1 MRRASHPIVQAF
13 SLIAQPASLAVGREL
28 IGESAREAGFSEERV
43 FDIRVACSE
52 AIANAIEHAPVKN
65 HIEITVSLYRDRL
78 EVQVEDPGEFQAPYR
93 PDLRPHRGLGLPLMA
108 KLADHLA
115 LYSGPRGGTLVSLTF
130 YRPGGEREETDILPP
145 SIRKLVEENELFA
158 AITDNAPVGIYLL
171 SPDLR
176 FRWANQTYLAFL
188 DEPYRSG
195 DLVGSYFADVV
206 PGAREAGLIAGLQ
219 EASKT
224 GKQVRF
230 EEQELSGFS
239 RGTTWWRRTVVPLKE
254 DEGVGPYDLLVVVS
268 DETEQMRTQEA
279 LRESQKDLD
288 RAQEVGQ
295 IGWWRLDTRTDV
307 LIWSDENYRIFGVPK
322 GTPLSYESF
331 LETIHP
337 DDRVYVDE
345 QWNASLRREPY
356 DVEHRVMSEGQLKW
370 VREKAYLEFD
380 DGGRPLGG
388 FGITQDITERKRAE
402 AALLENDERLK
413 FALDASHIG
422 AWDLD
427 LADHTAHRS
436 PGHDL
441 IFGYESM
448 LPEWTYEMFLSH
460 VVPAHQA
467 DVDERFQRAVAA
479 RTDWG
484 FECQIRRADGESR
497 WIWAAGRHR
506 PNNAGGWRMAGV
518 VQDITE
524 RRQAEEA
531 LRLSLERQAL
541 AQRAAKSGFWDW
553 DVVSGNLSWSPE
565 LFDLLGLDPAFE
577 PTFDVWLSVIHPED
591 RERALGTSNRSIEE
605 GMALDQE
612 YRIRLPGGQERWIGA
627 LGDTTY
633 SSDGQPLR
641 MSGICMDVTERKRAE
656 EMLREDEER
665 FRTMANAIPQL
676 AWMAN
681 ADGYIYWYNRRW
693 YEYTGTSLAEMEG
706 WGWQSVHD
714 PDVLPAVLARWK
726 ESIASGQPFDMEFP
740 LRGAD
745 GQFRPFLTRVMP
757 LRDAAGR
764 VIQWFGTNTDMT
776 ERKRAEEARRKDEE
790 SLAKTL
796 SFVGRLRLFERR
808 KAWLV
813 LPIGVVCQVALFL
826 GVDQLGSPSR
836 YLGIPGAAA
845 ALVGVLAAIIGGPTP
860 GMAVAL
866 AGGAAYF
873 VFLTD
878 FGRSVAWPAIVVSI
892 LLWTLAAAVAGLAGD
907 WVRRNATQREMLLAN
922 MLGER
927 ETLADSLGVANTGLA
942 ARNEELQG
950 AHQEIARLFDEQSSL
965 VIALQQALLDIPQD
979 LPGVKF
985 AHLYQ
990 SATRHAQVGGD
1001 FYDVFEAKH
1010 GRVGLLIGD
1019 VSGHGVEAARIATLV
1034 KDTIHAFAHQ
1044 FRLPH
1049 LVLRETNRLLVEKNL
1064 PEFVTVFLGFLD
1076 REGGRLVY
1084 SSAGHPPPL
1093 LATDGQVALL
1103 QSIGVPLG
1111 VFADAR
1117 YRDTETDVQE
1127 GSLLLL
1133 YTDGI
1138 TEARRDGDFFGEKRL
1153 VEALRGVRSGPI
1165 DALPS
1170 LLLDE
1175 AIGFSGGLLRD
1186 DVALLVV
1193 EYLGMTG
1200 DLGRPSERE

>member
-1 MRRASHPIVQAF
+1 VRQASHLIVQAF
-13 SLIAQPASLAVGREL
+13 SLIADPTSLAGGREL
-28 IGESAREAGFSEERV
+28 IGESAREAGFPEDRV

-52 AIANAIEHAPVKN
+52 AMANAIEHAPVKN
-65 HIEITVSLYRDRL
+65 HIEITVSLYRGRL
-78 EVQVEDPGEFQAPYR
+78 EVQVEDPGEFQAPHR

-158 AITDNAPVGIYLL
+158 AITDNAPVGIYVL

-176 FRWANQTYLAFL
+176 FRWANQTYLGFL

-206 PGAREAGLIAGLQ
+206 PGASEAGLIAGLQ

-224 GKQVRF
+224 GKQVVF
-230 EEQELSGFS
+230 EEYQLSGFS

-268 DETEQMRTQEA
+268 DETQQMRTQQA
-279 LRESQKDLD
+279 LMESKKDLD
-288 RAQEVGQ
+288 RAQEVGH

-307 LIWSDENYRIFGVPK
+307 LTWSDENYRIFGVPK

-331 LETIHP
+331 LETLHP
-337 DDRVYVDE
+337 DDRAYVDE
-345 QWNASLRREPY
+345 QWNASLRGEPY
-356 DVEHRVMSEGQLKW
+356 DVEHRVVSRGQVKW
-370 VREKAYLEFD
+370 VKEKAYLEFD
-380 DGGRPLGG
+380 DGGRLLGG

-402 AALLENDERLK
+402 EELLE
-413 FALDASHIG
+413 
-422 AWDLD
+422 
-427 LADHTAHRS
+427 T
-436 PGHDL
+436 
-441 IFGYESM
+441 
-448 LPEWTYEMFLSH
+448 
-460 VVPAHQA
+460 
-467 DVDERFQRAVAA
+467 
-479 RTDWG
+479 
-484 FECQIRRADGESR
+484 
-497 WIWAAGRHR
+497 
-506 PNNAGGWRMAGV
+506 
-518 VQDITE
+518 
-524 RRQAEEA
+524 
-531 LRLSLERQAL
+531 
-541 AQRAAKSGFWDW
+541 
-553 DVVSGNLSWSPE
+553 
-565 LFDLLGLDPAFE
+565 
-577 PTFDVWLSVIHPED
+577 
-591 RERALGTSNRSIEE
+591 
-605 GMALDQE
+605 
-612 YRIRLPGGQERWIGA
+612 
-627 LGDTTY
+627 
-633 SSDGQPLR
+633 
-641 MSGICMDVTERKRAE
+641 
-656 EMLREDEER
+656 EER

-681 ADGYIYWYNRRW
+681 ADGYIYWYNQRW

-745 GQFRPFLTRVMP
+745 GEFRPFLTRVMP

-764 VIQWFGTNTDMT
+764 VTQWFGTNTDMT
-776 ERKRAEEARRKDEE
+776 ERNRAEEARRKNEE
-790 SLAKTL
+790 SLTNAL
-796 SFVGRLRLFERR
+796 SFAGRLRLFERR

-813 LPIGVVCQVALFL
+813 LPIGFVSQVALFL

-845 ALVGVLAAIIGGPTP
+845 ALIGVLVAIAGGPTL
-860 GMAVAL
+860 GIAVAL
-866 AGGAAYF
+866 AGGAAYV
-873 VFLTD
+873 VFLAD

-907 WVRRNATQREMLLAN
+907 WVRRNATKRERLLAH

-927 ETLADSLGVANTGLA
+927 ETLADSLGVANAGLA
-942 ARNEELQG
+942 ARNEELQE
-950 AHQEIARLFDEQSSL
+950 AQQEIARLFDEQSSL
-965 VIALQQALLDIPQD
+965 VVRLQEALLDIPQN
-979 LPGVKF
+979 LPGVEF

-990 SATRHAQVGGD
+990 SATRQAQVGGD

-1044 FRLPH
+1044 FRRPR
-1049 LVLRETNRLLVEKNL
+1049 LVLRETNRLLVEMNM
-1064 PEFVTVFLGFLD
+1064 PGFVTVFLGFLD
-1076 REGGRLVY
+1076 RESGMLVY

-1093 LATDGQVALL
+1093 LATDGQIALL
-1103 QSIGVPLG
+1103 QSMSVPLG

-1117 YRDTETDVQE
+1117 YRDTETDIQE

-1138 TEARRDGDFFGEKRL
+1138 TEARRDADFFGEKRL
-1153 VEALRGVRSGPI
+1153 VKALRGVRSGPI

-1175 AIGFSGGLLRD
+1175 ALGFSGGLLRD

-1193 EYLGMTG
+1193 KYLGMTG
-1200 DLGRPSERE
+1200 GLGPSEREQA